1 MILPTI
7 GAEGLAFTVNG
18 RVLLQPSDVLVYVN
32 VTEPAAT
39 PVTTPALVTV
49 ATAVLLLAQV
59 PDVFGV
65 TLAVKPTQTEAAPPV
80 TGFVGISLIPTFAD
94 EGEVHV
100 LLLVTVNV

>member
-1 MILPTI
+1 MVPMR
-7 GAEGLAFTVNG
+7 GAVGLANTVKG
-18 RVLLQPSDVLVYVN
+18 HVAVHPSAVLVYVN

-94 EGEVHV
+94 EGEVHE